1 MPVLCAG
8 EHFVGASMRNPG
20 HFVYVVRQRRCIP
33 RANLLRFYWR
43 LRVGPVPKPVDVKK
57 SRRPKPTRPEK

>member
-1 MPVLCAG
+1 
-8 EHFVGASMRNPG
+8 MRNPG

-57 SRRPKPTRPEK
+57 SRRPKPTSPEK